1 MNHAGTFRHVRVFAE
16 QDAADGKVFVRVD
29 FDIHAAQRVNDG
41 FDVFEIDQYTALDG
55 DVQLTLQ
62 TGDDAVKAI
71 VFVQQ
76 VDLGFVAA
84 GIVDLAVAQNRGHDD
99 AVVLAVQRYQ
109 NDGVGAGV
117 VGHLLGIAV
126 LAEHQIVLDLCVR
139 FAECRSAHQRKKQSK
154 QDGRKMLFHMFLRRG
169 RFLILFI

>member
-1 MNHAGTFRHVRVFAE
+1 MTRLYLLSSDTRTMVSVR
-16 QDAADGKVFVRVD
+16 
-29 FDIHAAQRVNDG
+29 
-41 FDVFEIDQYTALDG
+41 
-55 DVQLTLQ
+55 
-62 TGDDAVKAI
+62 
-71 VFVQQ
+71 
-76 VDLGFVAA
+76 
-84 GIVDLAVAQNRGHDD
+84 
-99 AVVLAVQRYQ
+99 
-109 NDGVGAGV
+109 GV